1 MIALVS
7 GASRTLSRYADTG
20 AFGRLIVPGAGNKP
34 EGPPTLP
41 WAADNG
47 AFTGFNPGAFLRML
61 ERVAPHRESCL
72 FVACP
77 DVVGDAAQTDE
88 LYRTWEPVIRRYG
101 LPVAY
106 VAQNGCRGIPEGA
119 DALFIGGNDAFKEG
133 PDAAALIRDARRRGL
148 WVHVGR
154 VNTLRRYRRFQAMGV
169 DSVDGTSLSRW
180 PDLYLPR
187 YARRVNGTP
196 TLLTEA

>member
-7 GASRTLSRYADTG
+7 GATKTLKRYAHTG
-20 AFGRLIVPGAGNKP
+20 AFGRLTTPQSGNRVDVAP
-34 EGPPTLP
+34 ALP

-47 AFTGFNPGAFLRML
+47 AFVGFDADAFLRML
-61 ERVAPHRESCL
+61 GVVAPHRASCL

-77 DVVGDAAQTDE
+77 DVVGDAEQTDE
-88 LYRTWEPVIRRYG
+88 LYIGWEPVIRRYG

-106 VAQNGCRGIPEGA
+106 VAQNGCRRIPDA
-119 DALFIGGNDAFKEG
+119 DALFVGGDDAFKEG
-133 PDAAALIRDARRRGL
+133 PDAAALIGEARSRGM
-148 WVHVGR
+148 WTHVGR
-154 VNTLRRYRRFQAMGV
+154 VNTLRRYRRFQAWGA

-187 YARRVNGTP
+187 YAKRVHGTP